1 VREVI
6 NILEELQMYMLIYF
20 LLYEELKMIILIN
33 ARVDIYLKGMIKSF
47 LYKIITNLC
56 KTIKV
61 ITLNYECD
69 ECDDYK

>member
-1 VREVI
+1 
-6 NILEELQMYMLIYF
+6 MYILIYY

-33 ARVDIYLKGMIKSF
+33 ERVDIYLKGIIKSF

>member
-1 VREVI
+1 
-6 NILEELQMYMLIYF
+6 MYILIYY
-20 LLYEELKMIILIN
+20 LLYQELRMIILIN
-33 ARVDIYLKGMIKSF
+33 ERVDIYLKGIIKSF

>member
-1 VREVI
+1 MREVI
-6 NILEELQMYMLIYF
+6 KILEELQMYMLIYF

-33 ARVDIYLKGMIKSF
+33 ARVDIYLKGIIKSF

>member
-1 VREVI
+1 
-6 NILEELQMYMLIYF
+6 M
-20 LLYEELKMIILIN
+20 LYEEIKLIILIN
-33 ARVDIYLKGMIKSF
+33 ARVDVYLKGMIKSF

-61 ITLNYECD
+61 MTLNYECD

>member
-1 VREVI
+1 
-6 NILEELQMYMLIYF
+6 MYTLIYY
-20 LLYEELKMIILIN
+20 LLYQELRMIIFIN
-33 ARVDIYLKGMIKSF
+33 ARVDIYLKGIIKSF

>member
-1 VREVI
+1 
-6 NILEELQMYMLIYF
+6 
-20 LLYEELKMIILIN
+20 MIILIN
-33 ARVDIYLKGMIKSF
+33 ERVDIYLKGIIKSF

>member
-1 VREVI
+1 MI
-6 NILEELQMYMLIYF
+6 KILEELHMYILIYY
-20 LLYEELKMIILIN
+20 LLYEELRMIILIN

>member
-1 VREVI
+1 
-6 NILEELQMYMLIYF
+6 
-20 LLYEELKMIILIN
+20 MIIFIN

-47 LYKIITNLC
+47 LNKIITNLC

-61 ITLNYECD
+61 ITLSYECD

>member
-1 VREVI
+1 
-6 NILEELQMYMLIYF
+6 MYILIYY
-20 LLYEELKMIILIN
+20 LLYQELRMIILIN
-33 ARVDIYLKGMIKSF
+33 ERVDIYLKGMIKSF
-47 LYKIITNLC
+47 LNKIITNLC